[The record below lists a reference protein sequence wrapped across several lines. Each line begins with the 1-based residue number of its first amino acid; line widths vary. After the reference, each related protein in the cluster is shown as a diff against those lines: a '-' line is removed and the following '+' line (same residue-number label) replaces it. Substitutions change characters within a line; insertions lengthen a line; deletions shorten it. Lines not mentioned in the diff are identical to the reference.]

1 MKLLQS
7 FLVLKLSNKAFT
19 VLLMT
24 PIKWSKNVILCMNV
38 RIMLDVNR
46 KRVKL
51 RAVSAIAELLV
62 SVEFNQNV
70 LSKTKTVE
78 FILRKIIK
86 IVATRC
92 SFLRLECTKSSVG

>member
-1 MKLLQS
+1 M
-7 FLVLKLSNKAFT
+7 
-19 VLLMT
+19 
-24 PIKWSKNVILCMNV
+24 LCMIV

-46 KRVKL
+46 KRIKF

-70 LSKTKTVE
+70 LYKKKTVE
-78 FILRKIIK
+78 FILREIIK

-92 SFLRLECTKSSVG
+92 